1 MQPKLAGMQETEEQK
16 LEIHQPLEILRSSAR
31 RLMDRQIPA
40 SAVKLEELYAHIKG
54 AIGDSIDTVSAYVVR
69 SLTLAR
75 ENLPEGLEE
84 ETLRQAQAAVDEVQ
98 TELNDALQQV
108 KESFFSASSFQEC
121 EARLPNLA
129 LFESRLEGSLLR
141 LEQAVAMADDPEHF
155 GPPGFVPVPTISDAL
170 EALGESLEHIHR
182 HMRDGDKEPLRQ
194 ALESIGRAEI
204 GLRAALAE

>member
-1 MQPKLAGMQETEEQK
+1 MEETEEEK
-16 LEIHQPLEILRSSAR
+16 LEIQQPLEILRSTAR

-40 SAVKLEELYAHIKG
+40 SSVKLEELYSHIQG
-54 AIGDSIDTVSAYVVR
+54 AVGDSIENVSQYVTR

-84 ETLRQAQAAVDEVQ
+84 ETLRQAQAAVEDVQ
-98 TELNDALQQV
+98 NELNDALQQV
-108 KESFFSASSFQEC
+108 KETFFSASSFQEC

-141 LEQAVAMADDPEHF
+141 LEQTVAMVDDPEHF
-155 GPPGFVPVPTISDAL
+155 GPVGFVPVPTISEAL
-170 EALGESLEHIHR
+170 EALGESLEQIHL

-194 ALESIGRAEI
+194 ALESIRRAEI
-204 GLRAALAE
+204 GLSAALAE